1 MGSEPVSIHP
11 TAIIAPTARLGTG
24 VSIGPYT
31 TIGDEV
37 TLGDGTT
44 VGAHAV
50 IEGPA
55 EVGRTCR
62 IFSHAVLGSPPQDL
76 KYRGEK
82 SLLIVGDDTII
93 REFATLNRA
102 TSGGGGKTVVGRGCL
117 IMAYA
122 HVAHDCHLGDGVIL
136 ANAATLGGHV
146 LIEEHAIVGGL
157 TAIHQFCRI
166 GAHAFVGGCSAIIL
180 DVPPYMKAQ
189 GNLARLFG
197 LNTVGLKR
205 RNFPPDTIRHLKQ
218 AYRLLFRSG
227 LTTGQ
232 ALERISAELPACAE
246 VQHLVHFVKTSDR
259 GIARERQA

>member
-1 MGSEPVSIHP
+1 MSIHP
-11 TAIIAPTARLGTG
+11 TALIAPTARLGAG

-31 TIGDEV
+31 TIGDQV

-44 VGAHAV
+44 VGPHAV

-55 EVGRTCR
+55 EVGRNCR

-82 SLLIVGDDTII
+82 SLLIVGDGTVI

-102 TSGGGGKTVVGRGCL
+102 TGGGGGKTVVDRGCL

-157 TAIHQFCRI
+157 TGVHQFCRI
-166 GAHAFVGGCSAIIL
+166 GAHAIIGGCSGIIL

-189 GNLARLFG
+189 GSPARLFG

-205 RNFPPDTIRHLKQ
+205 RNFPPETIRRLKQ

-227 LTTGQ
+227 LTTTQ
-232 ALERISAELPACAE
+232 ALERIATEVPACAE
-246 VQHLVHFVKTSDR
+246 IQHLVHFIKTSDR
-259 GIARERQA
+259 GITR